1 MTGFRLPRVE
11 PLDTHHDRSS
21 FCCGEEALDQYIRN
35 HVGQDTRR
43 NLTSA
48 FVAIE
53 DPSGTMVGYY
63 TLSAASF
70 SRDDLPDELAR
81 KLPRYPIP
89 AALIGRLAVDH
100 RFQGQQYGKF
110 LLLNAFERIMR
121 ASDAIA
127 IHAMVV
133 EAKDDK
139 AAAFYAKYGFVTFS
153 GQPRRLFLPL
163 ARLKA
168 RC

>member
-11 PLDTHHDRSS
+11 SLDIHHDRST
-21 FCCGEEALDQYIRN
+21 FCCGEEALDQYLRN
-35 HVGQDTRR
+35 HAGQDIRR
-43 NLTSA
+43 NLTSV
-48 FVAIE
+48 FVAVD
-53 DPSGTMVGYY
+53 DPSGQVIGYY

-70 SRDDLPDELAR
+70 SRDDLPEELAR

-89 AALIGRLAVDH
+89 AALIGRLAVDRGFH
-100 RFQGQQYGKF
+100 GQQYGKF
-110 LLLNAFERIMR
+110 LLLNAFERVMR

-163 ARLKA
+163 ARLKV